1 MRGTKFSMDS
11 GRSREGG
18 GGPVVLL
25 SSRITSALVVLTPG
39 EVAGL
44 TVMIVTTSVFF
55 PGHGAL
61 LQDAVGIGAA
71 SFLRKS
77 YDITD
82 TRKRGRSTGT
92 SASYLA
98 AGRPACCHS
107 LPIYMMVDMFQAH
120 TPWSRLIRPPIAPRM
135 AKFGSSWKSI
145 SSLSNLLRDAGPGT
159 ASGRY
164 VIVNDQS

>member
-1 MRGTKFSMDS
+1 
-11 GRSREGG
+11 
-18 GGPVVLL
+18 
-25 SSRITSALVVLTPG
+25 
-39 EVAGL
+39 
-44 TVMIVTTSVFF
+44 MIVTTSVFF
-55 PGHGAL
+55 SGHGAL
-61 LQDAVGIGAA
+61 LQDAVGIAAA

-92 SASYLA
+92 STSYLA

-164 VIVNDQS
+164 VRCSWSCAGTDQCAAADRAKAGRALGLIGATYSRK